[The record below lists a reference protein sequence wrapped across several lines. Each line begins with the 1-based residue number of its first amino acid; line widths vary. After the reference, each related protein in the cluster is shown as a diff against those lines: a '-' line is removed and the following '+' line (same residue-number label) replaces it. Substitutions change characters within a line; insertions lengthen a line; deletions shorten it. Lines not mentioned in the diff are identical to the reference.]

1 MASPLQQFE
10 IETIVPIQIGGFD
23 LSFTNSSLWMLI
35 AVGLTYWLLIYGTRQ
50 HALVPNRLQACVE
63 LAYEFVANIVRDNA
77 GKEGLRY
84 FPLIF
89 TLFLFIFMGNMLGML
104 PLPFGFTF
112 TSHIIVTFTLAMGVF
127 IGVTVLGFVLHG
139 AHFLHFFV
147 PQGAPKVMLPL
158 LVPIEILSY
167 CVRPIS
173 LSVRLF
179 VNMMAGH
186 TMMKVFA
193 GFIVS
198 LFSFYAIPAIAPLAV
213 SVALTGFE
221 FAVAFLQAYIFTVL
235 TCIYLHDA
243 IHMH

>member
-1 MASPLQQFE
+1 MDPLHQFE
-10 IETIVPIQIGGFD
+10 IVRYLDVRVEGLDF
-23 LSFTNSSLWMLI
+23 SFTNSSLWMAFAVAGAYFLI
-35 AVGLTYWLLIYGTRQ
+35 MAGTRQ
-50 HALVPNRLQACVE
+50 HAMVPGRLQSVVE
-63 LAYEFVANIVRDNA
+63 MLYEFVAGIVRESA
-77 GKEGLRY
+77 GKEAMRF

-89 TLFLFIFMGNMLGML
+89 TLFIFILIGNMLGMV
-104 PLPFGFTF
+104 PGSFTF
-112 TSHIIVTFTLAMGVF
+112 TSHIIVTFFMAVAVF
-127 IGVTVLGFVLHG
+127 IGVTVLGFVIHG
-139 AHFLHFFV
+139 ARFLTFFV
-147 PQGAPKVMLPL
+147 PHGAPKAMLPL

-193 GFIVS
+193 GFVVS
-198 LFSFYAIPAIAPLAV
+198 LGSYYVLPGIFPLAIA
-213 SVALTGFE
+213 VALTGFE
-221 FAVAFLQAYIFTVL
+221 IAVAFLQAYIFTVL

>member
-1 MASPLQQFE
+1 MELDAAKMIGAGLA
-10 IETIVPIQIGGFD
+10 TIALFG
-23 LSFTNSSLWMLI
+23 
-35 AVGLTYWLLIYGTRQ
+35 VGI
-50 HALVPNRLQACVE
+50 
-63 LAYEFVANIVRDNA
+63 
-77 GKEGLRY
+77 
-84 FPLIF
+84 
-89 TLFLFIFMGNMLGML
+89 GNMLGMV
-104 PLPFGFTF
+104 PGSFTF
-112 TSHIIVTFTLAMGVF
+112 TSHIIVTFAMAVAVF
-127 IGVTVLGFVLHG
+127 LGVTVLGFVIHG

-147 PQGAPKVMLPL
+147 PTGAPKAMLPL

-193 GFIVS
+193 GFVLS
-198 LFSFYAIPAIAPLAV
+198 LGSYYVLPGIFPLAIA
-213 SVALTGFE
+213 VALTGFE
-221 FAVAFLQAYIFTVL
+221 IAVAFLQAYIFTVL

>member
-1 MASPLQQFE
+1 MASPLEQFE
-10 IETIVPIQIGGFD
+10 IKPIVNILIEGVD
-23 LSFTNSSLWMLI
+23 LSFTNSALWMVLTTV
-35 AVGLTYWLLIYGTRQ
+35 AVYWLLVLGTRH
-50 HALVPNRLQACVE
+50 HAMVPGRLQSLVE
-63 LAYEFVANIVRDNA
+63 LAYEFVANLIRENA
-77 GKEGLRY
+77 GKEGMRF

-89 TLFLFIFMGNMLGML
+89 TLFMFILMGNMLGMI
-104 PLPFGFTF
+104 PGSFTW
-112 TSHIIVTFTLAMGVF
+112 TSHIIVTFFMAICVW
-127 IGVTVLGFVLHG
+127 IGVTAYAFYLHGVKFLGF
-139 AHFLHFFV
+139 FM
-147 PQGAPKVMLPL
+147 PSGAPIFMAPL

-167 CVRPIS
+167 SVRPIS

-193 GFIVS
+193 SFIVAMGV
-198 LFSFYAIPAIAPLAV
+198 FGIAPLAV